1 MKKLGIN
8 GFGRIGRAIAR
19 ANQIQRK
26 FELVAVNDINP
37 HIDNMAYL
45 LKYDTTYGHYPVD
58 VATAGQFLTMDGKQV
73 AYMSEQDI
81 SDVSWDSQEVDV
93 VVDASGITKNI
104 ELSKKLISN
113 SGVSKVIVTHSSD
126 YVDNE
131 IVMGV
136 NCDSLSIDDN
146 VVSNSIC
153 DANAIAHVMM
163 WVNDEYGIESGS
175 ITTLHPWLSYQN
187 IVDGPAISQSNPGV
201 VWKDFSLGRS
211 SVSSVIPKNTTA
223 MTAVEKVIPALK
235 GKVMSFSYRIP
246 TGIVASSDL
255 TIRIK
260 KQVCQDELVAFI
272 DKKINESPYVSA
284 NSESLISHDYEGN
297 DNSAIIDMQWL
308 KVQGDM
314 IKVVLWYD
322 NEFGYSSRVLDLATK
337 LMEYNE

>member
-8 GFGRIGRAIAR
+8 GFGRIGRAVAR
-19 ANQIQRK
+19 ANQIKRK
-26 FELVAVNDINP
+26 FELVAINDVNP

-45 LKYDTTYGHYPVD
+45 LKYDSTYGHYP
-58 VATAGQFLTMDGKQV
+58 AGVSAGEQSLVIDGKNV
-73 AYMSEQDI
+73 AYSSEQDI
-81 SDVSWDSQEVDV
+81 SQVNWDSSQVDV
-93 VVDASGITKNI
+93 LVDSSGIAKNI
-104 ELSKKLISN
+104 DLSRKIVSN
-113 SGVSKVIVTHSSD
+113 NDVSKVVVTHSSD
-126 YVDNE
+126 SVDNE
-131 IVMGV
+131 VVMGV
-136 NCDSLSIDDN
+136 NCNSLSSDDN

-153 DANAIAHVMM
+153 DANAIAHVMK
-163 WVNDEYGIESGS
+163 WINDEYGIDSGS

-223 MTAVEKVIPALK
+223 MTAVEKVIPVLK
-235 GKVMSFSYRIP
+235 DKVMSFSYRIP

-260 KQVCQDELVAFI
+260 KQICQEDLVTFI
-272 DKKINESPYVSA
+272 EGKINESSYVIA
-284 NSESLISHDYEGN
+284 NYDSLISHDYEGN

-314 IKVVLWYD
+314 IKIVLWYD
-322 NEFGYSSRVLDLATK
+322 NEFGYSARVLDLASK
-337 LMEYNE
+337 LMDF

>member
-8 GFGRIGRAIAR
+8 GFGRIGRAVAR
-19 ANQIQRK
+19 ANQIKRK

-45 LKYDTTYGHYPVD
+45 LKYDSTYGHYPVD
-58 VATAGQFLTMDGKQV
+58 VLAGVESLIIDGKHV
-73 AYMSEQDI
+73 AYSSEPDI
-81 SDVSWDSQEVDV
+81 SDVSWDSQKVDV
-93 VVDASGITKNI
+93 VVDSSGIAKNI
-104 ELSKKLISN
+104 DLSHKVISS
-113 SGVSKVIVTHSSD
+113 SGVSKVVVTHSSD
-126 YVDNE
+126 SVDNE
-131 IVMGV
+131 VVMGV
-136 NCDSLSIDDN
+136 NCDSLSSDDN

-153 DANAIAHVMM
+153 DANAIAHVMK
-163 WVNDEYGIESGS
+163 WINDEYGVESGS

-260 KQVCQDELVAFI
+260 KQICQEDLVTFI
-272 DKKINESPYVSA
+272 NGKINESPYVSA

-297 DNSAIIDMQWL
+297 DSSAIIDMQWL

-314 IKVVLWYD
+314 IKIVLWYD
-322 NEFGYSSRVLDLATK
+322 NEFGYSSRVLDLAAK
-337 LMEYNE
+337 LAER

>member
-8 GFGRIGRAIAR
+8 GFGRIGRAVAR
-19 ANQIQRK
+19 ANQIKRK

-45 LKYDTTYGHYPVD
+45 LKYDSTYGHYPVD
-58 VATAGQFLTMDGKQV
+58 VSVGKKSLVIDGKHV
-73 AYMSEQDI
+73 TYSSESDI
-81 SDVSWDSQEVDV
+81 SKVSWDSRQVDV
-93 VVDASGITKNI
+93 VVDSSGIAKNI
-104 ELSKKLISN
+104 DLSHKIISN
-113 SGVSKVIVTHSSD
+113 SDVSKVVVTHSSD
-126 YVDNE
+126 SVDNE
-131 IVMGV
+131 VVMGV
-136 NCDSLSIDDN
+136 NCDSLSSGDN

-153 DANAIAHVMM
+153 DANAIAHVMK
-163 WVNDEYGIESGS
+163 WINDEYGIESGS

-260 KQVCQDELVAFI
+260 KQICQEDLVTFI
-272 DKKINESPYVSA
+272 NEKINESPYVSA

-297 DNSAIIDMQWL
+297 DSSAIIDMQWL

-314 IKVVLWYD
+314 IKIVLWYD
-322 NEFGYSSRVLDLATK
+322 NEFGYSSRVLDLAAK
-337 LMEYNE
+337 LSEL